1 MKSRSSNYY
10 THPPSTETDTTK
22 TIWYEVKPNNPKKH
36 LRMHDEDINYIHH
49 WLNRF
54 VVDVSAKQFLNPTLY
69 NGGRIV
75 TKELGNSK
83 YKNKELNSILSYA
96 SGLVCNRLRNPSQD
110 YTKTQLVPIEKLFH
124 MICHSYDNAF
134 DQDDLGYDIVTKEPN
149 EPPKYVNFKE
159 IK

>member
-1 MKSRSSNYY
+1 MSMSKPNYY
-10 THPPSTETDTTK
+10 IMPQSTVKDNTK

-36 LRMHDEDINYIHH
+36 LRMHLEDIDYIHH

-54 VVDVSAKQFLNPTLY
+54 TVDVSAKQFLNPTLY
-69 NGGRIV
+69 NAGRIE

-124 MICHSYDNAF
+124 MICHAYDNAF
-134 DQDDLGYDIVTKEPN
+134 DQDDLGYDIVTKAPN
-149 EPPKYVNFKE
+149 EPPKYVCFKE
-159 IK
+159 VK